1 MKNFFSHDPKL
12 LLYGFLIVFFASY
25 GQTFFISLFNTEIRT
40 FYRLSDGEFG
50 FVYAIATLLSSFIL
64 INFAKLIDHIDLR
77 VYSLIVTSGLL
88 FACLGMA
95 ILINNI
101 FYLFLII
108 FMLRFFGQGAMS
120 HAGETTMARYFGN
133 NRGKALSVATLGGMA
148 GVMFLPF
155 IALNYFK
162 NIEMSHLWFYACVS
176 IIFFIPFIF
185 LALSNQKTRHNKF
198 DETLRDDPLNI
209 KLRTRDIIKDKK
221 FYIYLPLSIAAPFIS
236 TGLMFHQIY
245 IFGQKEWSLEML
257 GNGYILL
264 GFFSIIGLLIGG
276 PLVDKFD
283 TKKTAITV
291 LLPLLLSVIIL
302 LLFDSVFFLISYMCL
317 YGLNMGISTPFIGS
331 LWAEIYGVK
340 SLGTVKALLHAGGVF
355 SSAFGPLVFGYLID
369 WGFGITTIATISILI
384 IIVSTLLPIY
394 NKLP

>member
-1 MKNFFSHDPKL
+1 MKKFFSYDPKL
-12 LLYGFLIVFFASY
+12 LFYGFLIVFFASY

-64 INFAKLIDHIDLR
+64 ISFAKLIDHIDLR

-302 LLFDSVFFLISYMCL
+302 LLFDSIFFLIIYMCL

>member
-1 MKNFFSHDPKL
+1 MKDFFSHDPKL

-25 GQTFFISLFNTEIRT
+25 GQTFFISLFNTDIRN
-40 FYRLSDGEFG
+40 FYSLSDGEFG
-50 FVYAIATLLSSFIL
+50 FVYAISTLFSSFIL
-64 INFAKLIDHIDLR
+64 ISFAKLIDYIDLR
-77 VYSLIVTSGLL
+77 VYSLIVTIGLL
-88 FACLGMA
+88 LACFGMA
-95 ILINNI
+95 MLVNHI
-101 FYLFLII
+101 FYLFIII
-108 FMLRFFGQGAMS
+108 FMLRFFGQGAMT

-148 GVMFLPF
+148 GVMFLPY

-162 NIEMSHLWFYACVS
+162 NIEISQLWFYATIS

-185 LALSNQKTRHNKF
+185 IALSDQKNRHNKF
-198 DETLRDDPLNI
+198 DQTLTNDLSNL

-245 IFGQKEWSLEML
+245 IFGQKGWSLEML

-276 PLVDKFD
+276 PLIDKFH
-283 TKKTAITV
+283 TKKTSITV
-291 LLPLLLSVIIL
+291 LVPLLLSVIIL
-302 LLFDSVFFLISYMCL
+302 LFFDNVFFLMIYMCL
-317 YGLNMGISTPFIGS
+317 YGFNMGISTPFIGS

-340 SLGTVKALLHAGGVF
+340 SLGTVKALLHAGSVF
-355 SSAFGPLVFGYLID
+355 ASALSPLVFGYLID
-369 WGFGITTIATISILI
+369 WGFGIRTIAIISII
-384 IIVSTLLPIY
+384 IIVVSTLVPIY
-394 NKLP
+394 KKLP

>member
-1 MKNFFSHDPKL
+1 MKIFFSHDPRL
-12 LLYGFLIVFFASY
+12 LIYGFLIVFFASY

-50 FVYAIATLLSSFIL
+50 FVYAIATLVSSFIL
-64 INFAKLIDHIDLR
+64 ISFAKLIDHIDLR
-77 VYSLIVTSGLL
+77 IYSLIVTSGLL
-88 FACLGMA
+88 LACLGMG

-120 HAGETTMARYFGN
+120 HAGETTMARYFGK
-133 NRGKALSVATLGGMA
+133 NRGKALSVSTLGGMV

-162 NIEMSHLWFYACVS
+162 NIEMNHLWFYACFS
-176 IIFFIPFIF
+176 IVLFIPFIF
-185 LALSNQKTRHNKF
+185 LALSDQKSRHNKF
-198 DETLRDDPLNI
+198 DETLKKDPLNI
-209 KLRTRDIIKDKK
+209 KLGTRDIIKDKK

-245 IFGQKEWSLEML
+245 IFGQKGWSLAML

-276 PLVDKFD
+276 PLIDKFD
-283 TKKTAITV
+283 TKKTSITV
-291 LLPLLLSVIIL
+291 LVPLLLSVIIL
-302 LLFDSVFFLISYMCL
+302 LLFDSVFFLITYMCL

-355 SSAFGPLVFGYLID
+355 ASAFGPLVFGYLID
-369 WGFGITTIATISILI
+369 WGFGITTIGIISILI
-384 IIVSTLLPIY
+384 IIVSTFLPIY

>member
-1 MKNFFSHDPKL
+1 MKKFFSYDPKL

-25 GQTFFISLFNTEIRT
+25 GQTFFISLFNTEIR
-40 FYRLSDGEFG
+40 FYYGLSDGEFG
-50 FVYAIATLLSSFIL
+50 LVYAISTLFSSFIL
-64 INFAKLIDHIDLR
+64 ISFAKLIDHIDLR
-77 VYSLIVTSGLL
+77 VYSLIVTGGLL
-88 FACLGMA
+88 LASIGMV
-95 ILINNI
+95 LQLNNI
-101 FYLFLII
+101 FYLLIII

-120 HAGETTMARYFGN
+120 HAGETSMARYFGN
-133 NRGKALSVATLGGMA
+133 NRGKALSIATLGGMA
-148 GVMFLPF
+148 GVMFLPY
-155 IALNYFK
+155 IVLNYFD
-162 NIEMSHLWFYACVS
+162 NIEMKQLWLYVS
-176 IIFFIPFIF
+176 ISIVVFIPFIF
-185 LALSNQKTRHNKF
+185 LALSDQKVRHNKF
-198 DETLRDDPLNI
+198 NENLINDPLNL

-221 FYIYLPLSIAAPFIS
+221 FYIYLPLSIASPFIS

-245 IFGQKEWSLEML
+245 IFDQKGWSLEML

-276 PLVDKFD
+276 PFIDKFH

-291 LLPLLLSVIIL
+291 LGPLFLSVIIL
-302 LLFDSVFFLISYMCL
+302 LFFDSVFSLIIYMSL

-340 SLGTVKALLHAGGVF
+340 SLGTVKALLHAGSVF
-355 SSAFGPLVFGYLID
+355 ASALSPLVFGYLID
-369 WGFGITTIATISILI
+369 WGYGVTTIVTISILI

>member
-1 MKNFFSHDPKL
+1 MKKFFSYDPKL

-25 GQTFFISLFNTEIRT
+25 GQTFFISLFNTEIR
-40 FYRLSDGEFG
+40 FYYGLSDGEFG
-50 FVYAIATLLSSFIL
+50 LVYAISTLFSSFIL
-64 INFAKLIDHIDLR
+64 ISFAKLIDHIDLR
-77 VYSLIVTSGLL
+77 VYSLIVTGGLL
-88 FACLGMA
+88 LASIGMA
-95 ILINNI
+95 LQLNSI
-101 FYLFLII
+101 FYLFIII

-120 HAGETTMARYFGN
+120 HAGETSMARYFGN
-133 NRGKALSVATLGGMA
+133 NRGKALSIATLGGMA
-148 GVMFLPF
+148 GVMFLPY
-155 IALNYFK
+155 IVLNYFD
-162 NIEMSHLWFYACVS
+162 NIEMKQLWLYVS
-176 IIFFIPFIF
+176 ISIVVFIPFIF
-185 LALSNQKTRHNKF
+185 LALSNQKVRHNKF
-198 DETLRDDPLNI
+198 NENLINDPLNL

-221 FYIYLPLSIAAPFIS
+221 FYIYLPLSIASPFIS

-245 IFGQKEWSLEML
+245 IFDQKGWSLEML

-276 PLVDKFD
+276 PFIDKFH

-291 LLPLLLSVIIL
+291 LGPLFLSVIIL
-302 LLFDSVFFLISYMCL
+302 LFFDSVFSLIIYMSL

-340 SLGTVKALLHAGGVF
+340 SLGTVKALLHAGSVF
-355 SSAFGPLVFGYLID
+355 ASALSPLVFGYLID
-369 WGFGITTIATISILI
+369 WGYGVTTIVTISILI

>member
-1 MKNFFSHDPKL
+1 MKNFFSYDPKL
-12 LLYGFLIVFFASY
+12 LIYGFLIVFFASY
-25 GQTFFISLFNTEIRT
+25 GQTFFISLFNNEIR
-40 FYRLSDGEFG
+40 FYYGLTDGEFG
-50 FVYAIATLLSSFIL
+50 FVYAISTLLSSFVL
-64 INFAKLIDHIDLR
+64 ISFAKLIDHIDLR
-77 VYSLIVTSGLL
+77 AYSLIVTIGLL
-88 FACLGMA
+88 LACIGMV
-95 ILINNI
+95 LMLNNI

-108 FMLRFFGQGAMS
+108 FMLRFFGQGAMT
-120 HAGETTMARYFGN
+120 HAGETTMARYFGK
-133 NRGKALSVATLGGMA
+133 NRGKALSIATLGGMA
-148 GVMFLPF
+148 GVMFLPY
-155 IALNYFK
+155 IALNYYK
-162 NIEMSHLWFYACVS
+162 NIDIGQIWFYAS
-176 IIFFIPFIF
+176 ISLVVFIPFIF
-185 LALSNQKTRHNKF
+185 LALSDQTARHNKF
-198 DETLRDDPLNI
+198 DKTIVDDPLNI

-245 IFGQKEWSLEML
+245 IFNQKGWSLEML

-276 PLVDKFD
+276 PLIDKFN

-291 LLPLLLSVIIL
+291 LAPLLLSVIIL
-302 LLFDSVFFLISYMCL
+302 FLFDSVFFLIIYMSL

-340 SLGTVKALLHAGGVF
+340 SLGTVKALLHAGSVF
-355 SSAFGPLVFGYLID
+355 ASALSPLVFGYLID
-369 WGFGITTIATISILI
+369 WGYGISTIVSISITI

>member
-1 MKNFFSHDPKL
+1 MKNFFSHDPRL
-12 LLYGFLIVFFASY
+12 LIYGFFIVFFASY

-50 FVYAIATLLSSFIL
+50 LVYAIATLLSSFIL
-64 INFAKLIDHIDLR
+64 ISFAKLIDYIDLR
-77 VYSLIVTSGLL
+77 FYSLIVTLGLL
-88 FACLGMA
+88 LACLGMV

-120 HAGETTMARYFGN
+120 HAGETTMARYFGK
-133 NRGKALSVATLGGMA
+133 NRGKALSVSTLGGMT

-162 NIEMSHLWFYACVS
+162 NIEMNYLWIYACFS
-176 IIFFIPFIF
+176 IILFIPFIF
-185 LALSNQKTRHNKF
+185 LALSDQKSRHNNF
-198 DETLRDDPLNI
+198 DENLRGDPLNI

-245 IFGQKEWSLEML
+245 IFGQKGWSLEML

-276 PLVDKFD
+276 PLIDKFNI
-283 TKKTAITV
+283 KKTAITV
-291 LLPLLLSVIIL
+291 LVPLFLSVIIL
-302 LLFDSVFFLISYMCL
+302 LLFDSVFFLITYMCL

-355 SSAFGPLVFGYLID
+355 ASAFGPLVFGYLID
-369 WGFGITTIATISILI
+369 WGFGITTLATISII
-384 IIVSTLLPIY
+384 IIVVSTLVPIY
-394 NKLP
+394 KKLP